1 MLRVSPAFRAIRLCA
16 LLLLVLSATTAPA
29 QSRTLPW
36 KAAYTIAV
44 HVSTRPDG
52 SIPDEVRAIRS
63 IVKRRAELINA
74 AGGIRGHRLNLL
86 FLDDRQDARRT
97 RANMKTALARD
108 DLIGM
113 IGVWNSTRGATI
125 VDLAGPSGVPFIS
138 EMSDNTLFA
147 DYANIFTMTR
157 SVADEAASVVRFV
170 RDNYKR
176 PVFVGWEDD
185 RYTRELHKAL
195 SAHGSGVSFLANRW
209 LRKSEASKNFTDT
222 DFSKLIATIREKDAD
237 LICLSLGSTR
247 GAQFLERMRKAG
259 VALPTFILL
268 GTVASVLAKPEGPR
282 YPGAMFD
289 VAEGGIPQLNNER
302 LQRLVRSS
310 GLKDAHLKFKDYAL
324 GYGARYADLI
334 AMIVDGAKSSKATDI
349 KQLRRDIIWRLHSF
363 TVGRRVFQGWA
374 QDWSFSKDRASVE
387 DTLII
392 WRPPRS
398 NTFILHPVQ
407 YRLIG
412 KSATKIPVLYVNV
425 DMNRIYNVDVDD
437 RSFQAEFYLSIKSDF
452 DVGIDRI
459 EFTNAY
465 RSQLGNRALVNIRQL
480 DNGKGDG
487 ASGVKLY
494 KVAGRFLFDPKLRTY
509 PFDAQE
515 FSISFQPVSA
525 AQPFLVQPPSQRL
538 RRRDT
543 FEVDGW
549 TPTGSY
555 VGSDHDIIMTI
566 RGLVGEERIIP
577 FYKFNYTWVMKRK
590 TTDFMLRVVIPLV
603 FILLVTYMAV
613 FIKRAEF
620 NARIAIQV
628 TALLSAIALFLSI
641 ANPQAETA
649 TLSDKIFVASQVGI
663 SLMIGLSILDESAA
677 IRRYRPVHWVVQF
690 VEASLLPVGAAI
702 LAVYVAVQAG
712 LLGWPLRLA
721 ELRNLLGV

>member
-1 MLRVSPAFRAIRLCA
+1 MSRQSLTLRALGLFA
-16 LLLLVLSATTAPA
+16 LLVVLLPASVALS
-29 QSRTLPW
+29 QSLPLSRN
-36 KAAYTIAV
+36 AAYTIAV

-52 SIPDEVRAIRS
+52 SVPDEVRAIRS

-74 AGGIRGHRLNLL
+74 AGGIRGHRLKLL
-86 FLDDRQDARRT
+86 FLDDRQDVKRT

-113 IGVWNSTRGATI
+113 IGVWNSTRGAKI

-138 EMSDNTLFA
+138 EMSDNSLFT

-157 SVADEAASVVRFV
+157 SIADEAAAVVRFV

-195 SAHGSGVSFLANRW
+195 GAPGSGVSFVANRW
-209 LRKSEASKNFTDT
+209 VKRSEGIKKFADA
-222 DFSKLIATIREKDAD
+222 DFAELIAAIRDKDAD

-247 GAQFLERMRKAG
+247 GAQFLERMRKSG
-259 VALPTFILL
+259 VSLPAFILL

-302 LQRLVRSS
+302 LQRLVRGT
-310 GLKDAHLKFKDYAL
+310 GLQDAHLKFEAYAL

-334 AMIVDGAKSSKATDI
+334 AMIADAAGRSKATDI
-349 KQLRRDIIWRLHSF
+349 KKLRRDIIWRLHSY

-387 DTLII
+387 DTLIV
-392 WRPPRS
+392 WRPPGH
-398 NTFILHPVQ
+398 NTFLLHPVQ
-407 YRLIG
+407 YRFVG
-412 KSATKIPVLYVNV
+412 KTATKIPVLYVNV

-437 RSFQAEFYLSIKSDF
+437 RSFQAEFYLSIKSKF
-452 DVGIDRI
+452 GVGIERI

-465 RSQLGNRALVNIRQL
+465 RSQLGNKALVSIREL
-480 DNGKGDG
+480 DSGKGANSG
-487 ASGVKLY
+487 GVKLY

-509 PFDAQE
+509 PFDSQE
-515 FSISFQPVSA
+515 FSISFQPISA
-525 AQPFLVQPPSQRL
+525 AHPFLVQPPSVRL
-538 RRRDT
+538 RRRDK

-549 TPTGSY
+549 TPVASY

-566 RGLVGEERIIP
+566 RGVVGEERIIP

-677 IRRYRPVHWVVQF
+677 IRRFRPVHWVVQF
-690 VEASLLPVGAAI
+690 VEASLLPIGAAT

-712 LLGWPLRLA
+712 VLGWPLRLG
-721 ELRNLLGV
+721 ELRDLVGF